1 MTFFIIAQNYI
12 LFSFK
17 KPREGIFSKKP
28 PAAMIKAS
36 AFLDEFEILGLVLAK
51 RDPDDIGPVGCF

>member
-17 KPREGIFSKKP
+17 KPQEGIFSKKP
-28 PAAMIKAS
+28 PVAMIKAS
-36 AFLDEFEILGLVLAK
+36 AFLDEFEIL
-51 RDPDDIGPVGCF
+51 